1 MGKQYL
7 SIVRV
12 ASEEILWIFP
22 TTNAFLRQVKLGAI
36 PLATQAAIERNVKV
50 KILVPASNFVEHK
63 VQELKQN
70 CPSGTI
76 DIKYLEQTS
85 DTKATILVVDR
96 KDSMVMELKDDSK
109 ATIAEA
115 IGLSTYY

>member
-1 MGKQYL
+1 MVLADVQVISSSLRAQDKYL
-7 SIVRV
+7 NIVRV

-36 PLATQAAIERNVKV
+36 
-50 KILVPASNFVEHK
+50 
-63 VQELKQN
+63 QELKQN

-76 DIKYLEQTS
+76 DIKYLGQTS

-109 ATIAEA
+109 ATFAEA
-115 IGLSTYY
+115 IGLSKAIYRYSSS